1 MERSGKLGLD
11 SELIIGKDKVL
22 EIGSKDLDDFYVSA
36 SDIDRMSL
44 FFILLTSLH
53 YYEENGE
60 DVEALKAFCEKIQ
73 ERRNRAAE
81 IADDIFPLDFHIYEI
96 KCPGNCIM
104 QIGVETVWQVI
115 EGSFSGE
122 KKTMKEMKKLF
133 REIYLYYGVTAEDI
147 KNETERYKSLL
158 AALCS

>member
-22 EIGSKDLDDFYVSA
+22 EIGSKDLDDFYVSE

-60 DVEALKAFCEKIQ
+60 DVEELKAFCEKIQ

-81 IADDIFPLDFHIYEI
+81 IADDIFPIDFHIYEI
-96 KCPGNCIM
+96 KWSENDRLPASCA
-104 QIGVETVWQVI
+104 
-115 EGSFSGE
+115 F
-122 KKTMKEMKKLF
+122 
-133 REIYLYYGVTAEDI
+133 
-147 KNETERYKSLL
+147 
-158 AALCS
+158 

>member
-1 MERSGKLGLD
+1 MRIKFGEP
-11 SELIIGKDKVL
+11 IIGKDKVL
-22 EIGSKDLDDFYVSA
+22 EIGSKDLDDFYVSE

-81 IADDIFPLDFHIYEI
+81 IADDIFPIDFHIYEI
-96 KCPGNCIM
+96 KWSEND
-104 QIGVETVWQVI
+104 
-115 EGSFSGE
+115 
-122 KKTMKEMKKLF
+122 
-133 REIYLYYGVTAEDI
+133 R
-147 KNETERYKSLL
+147 LL
-158 AALCS
+158 ASCAF

>member
-81 IADDIFPLDFHIYEI
+81 IADDIFPIDFHIYEI
-96 KCPGNCIM
+96 KWSEND
-104 QIGVETVWQVI
+104 
-115 EGSFSGE
+115 
-122 KKTMKEMKKLF
+122 
-133 REIYLYYGVTAEDI
+133 R
-147 KNETERYKSLL
+147 LL
-158 AALCS
+158 AFCTF

>member
-81 IADDIFPLDFHIYEI
+81 IADDIFPFPCTSH
-96 KCPGNCIM
+96 
-104 QIGVETVWQVI
+104 VI
-115 EGSFSGE
+115 STSKIFW
-122 KKTMKEMKKLF
+122 T
-133 REIYLYYGVTAEDI
+133 VTATTARRPVSSTLSCFW
-147 KNETERYKSLL
+147 NVLMR
-158 AALCS
+158 

>member
-22 EIGSKDLDDFYVSA
+22 EIGSKDLDDFYVSE

-81 IADDIFPLDFHIYEI
+81 IADDIFPIDFHIYEI
-96 KCPGNCIM
+96 KWSEND
-104 QIGVETVWQVI
+104 
-115 EGSFSGE
+115 
-122 KKTMKEMKKLF
+122 
-133 REIYLYYGVTAEDI
+133 R
-147 KNETERYKSLL
+147 LL
-158 AALCS
+158 ASCAF